1 LPPPPSPTLFPYTT
15 LFRSSHTGTR
25 RWRLRLASPAKW
37 RPLKQELSA
46 PAGKIV
52 SFVRSRFWYHD
63 GPRVLSIPE
72 PTITWRLT
80 LYKDCTLCAE
90 LTSSSTRIVGCL
102 VGINAGIG
110 QNGIIQ
116 LRTSGHRRSQLS
128 SGIDSLRLH

>member
-1 LPPPPSPTLFPYTT
+1 MDSFQPRNRLESFGWELNPDQHSPLWPMRWTMSQLAWGF
-15 LFRSSHTGTR
+15 LRKNARSTRISH
-25 RWRLRLASPAKW
+25 WHAAVEAPARLAGKW

-90 LTSSSTRIVGCL
+90 LTPNSTGVM
-102 VGINAGIG
+102 
-110 QNGIIQ
+110 
-116 LRTSGHRRSQLS
+116 
-128 SGIDSLRLH
+128 